1 MCFGF
6 GSAVGGF
13 MGGLLLGSIG
23 GRGMFLVFGIAILI
37 GLAIAEAIRRFFPD
51 KNELPQTV
59 VIASDK

>member
-1 MCFGF
+1 
-6 GSAVGGF
+6 